1 MSYHARWFQGHCLQW
16 KKKAK
21 VAEQRQAV
29 ATKVSKGMESY
40 PKDKVGRLLLA

>member
-1 MSYHARWFQGHCLQW
+1 MHDGSKAIAFSG
-16 KKKAK
+16 KKAK